1 VNKLMAREM
10 RIRDGCKTML
20 RAINKVDH
28 PQQRQLVKQQ
38 LAVANANVAA
48 LNSELQSIN
57 SDFRLGSALAA
68 DQTVPDN
75 AFPVLVPGLKEATP
89 VGLHRSFSAFVGSHY
104 HESATRYSR
113 ETTAIDD
120 ARERMREAPLSVQG
134 RTDVLGYFAKLLQAE
149 HRFFQEDKCGDV
161 SFSWFDSFD
170 GQVAT
175 SKSIR
180 LEKGSVLY
188 NAAAMS
194 AQLAAVE
201 DYSTHAGLEAATE
214 HFQHA
219 AGILQY
225 IREENFFKSAIS
237 TDLTRSTLNTLS
249 ILMLAQA
256 QECIWHKL
264 MLGFKTGGSNG
275 TAATAAT
282 PASRPDGAEAAAVAE
297 WYASARESLATPLHS
312 KLPKG
317 WAATIEAKE
326 ALFRGIADWHTGS
339 GEMVHQSKSRSI
351 AGLAKVIRSLESC
364 KQCTTVCERDQLDS
378 RIASV
383 AAEYTAVVSMVLG
396 RVSPAIVAELTPKVA
411 QIAPVHGKAVRWST
425 GVCDLINACIQ
436 GEEDLFADMG
446 PVYFFNSMCALVER
460 RTHTMEWRPASLAS
474 YSQHYGMTTSG
485 GNPVRIADVQYRSA
499 AQAAGV
505 RAGDY
510 IIAINEVDARGM
522 VTTEVDQLLDE
533 LHAAK
538 AEVVL
543 TVVVNY
549 DMQNFEE
556 LINPEVAAPT
566 TSRAGAGGGAGGAAS
581 AGGAGGADGAGGA
594 GANRSEKVPM
604 PVVWGKSTFNL
615 KGNSSMNLLM
625 SDAC

>member
-1 VNKLMAREM
+1 
-10 RIRDGCKTML
+10 
-20 RAINKVDH
+20 
-28 PQQRQLVKQQ
+28 
-38 LAVANANVAA
+38 
-48 LNSELQSIN
+48 
-57 SDFRLGSALAA
+57 
-68 DQTVPDN
+68 
-75 AFPVLVPGLKEATP
+75 
-89 VGLHRSFSAFVGSHY
+89 
-104 HESATRYSR
+104 
-113 ETTAIDD
+113 
-120 ARERMREAPLSVQG
+120 
-134 RTDVLGYFAKLLQAE
+134 
-149 HRFFQEDKCGDV
+149 
-161 SFSWFDSFD
+161 
-170 GQVAT
+170 
-175 SKSIR
+175 
-180 LEKGSVLY
+180 
-188 NAAAMS
+188 
-194 AQLAAVE
+194 
-201 DYSTHAGLEAATE
+201 
-214 HFQHA
+214 
-219 AGILQY
+219 
-225 IREENFFKSAIS
+225 
-237 TDLTRSTLNTLS
+237 
-249 ILMLAQA
+249 
-256 QECIWHKL
+256 
-264 MLGFKTGGSNG
+264 
-275 TAATAAT
+275 
-282 PASRPDGAEAAAVAE
+282 
-297 WYASARESLATPLHS
+297 
-312 KLPKG
+312 
-317 WAATIEAKE
+317 
-326 ALFRGIADWHTGS
+326 
-339 GEMVHQSKSRSI
+339 
-351 AGLAKVIRSLESC
+351 
-364 KQCTTVCERDQLDS
+364 
-378 RIASV
+378 V

-566 TSRAGAGGGAGGAAS
+566 TSRAGAGGAAGGAAS
-581 AGGAGGADGAGGA
+581 AGGADGAGGAGGA